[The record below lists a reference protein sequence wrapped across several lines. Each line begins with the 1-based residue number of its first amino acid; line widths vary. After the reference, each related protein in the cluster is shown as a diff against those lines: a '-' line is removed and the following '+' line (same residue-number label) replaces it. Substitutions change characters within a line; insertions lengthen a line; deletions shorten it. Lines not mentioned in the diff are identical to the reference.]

1 MYLRVDIL
9 NRRNNAE
16 RDIQTMD
23 VDVAI
28 VGGGPF
34 GLMLAIEL
42 GRRGVSVALFD
53 AKSSTAFNPQ
63 ANATQARTMEYFRR
77 LGFAEEIRALG
88 LPSDYPTDIA
98 YFTRYAEYEL
108 GRFRLP
114 ASRDAKAKVHSNE
127 GSWSASEAPHRVSQ
141 KFVEPVLRHH
151 AENTLGV
158 SVRFNWE
165 LTGFEAEDGQVQCHF
180 ASTDGIEEQTLTAQY
195 LVGADGARS
204 LVRRTLGISY
214 MGEHGLQ
221 RNFMGGRMYAVYLR
235 CPHFYEATQQEPAW
249 MNWTFNPERRAFM
262 AAVDGRGEFTFH
274 TQLNDD
280 EREEAITDE
289 DAKAFFQQACG
300 ADIDCE
306 ILSHM
311 GWTAGHALVASR
323 FGSG

>member
-127 GSWSASEAPHRVSQ
+127 GSWSASEAPH
-141 KFVEPVLRHH
+141 
-151 AENTLGV
+151 
-158 SVRFNWE
+158 
-165 LTGFEAEDGQVQCHF
+165 
-180 ASTDGIEEQTLTAQY
+180 
-195 LVGADGARS
+195 
-204 LVRRTLGISY
+204 
-214 MGEHGLQ
+214 
-221 RNFMGGRMYAVYLR
+221 
-235 CPHFYEATQQEPAW
+235 
-249 MNWTFNPERRAFM
+249 
-262 AAVDGRGEFTFH
+262 
-274 TQLNDD
+274 
-280 EREEAITDE
+280 
-289 DAKAFFQQACG
+289 
-300 ADIDCE
+300 
-306 ILSHM
+306 
-311 GWTAGHALVASR
+311 
-323 FGSG
+323 